1 MSGGIYEIRN
11 TVNGKYYIG
20 RAECFRMRFNQHR
33 YKLGHGRHHRL
44 YLRRAWTKYGEEAFE
59 FVAVAEC
66 DLEAAIQLETARL
79 QSGDERPYNVSRFS
93 GGGDLVSQH
102 PEREQILARRSEGA
116 RRRMASLTL
125 QERVRLYGR
134 AGEQNGMYGRRHT
147 EASRRQMSETIRRMV
162 KRGVEHPSFGLKRS
176 ATTRAKLFKIASA
189 RLGQKNPFYGKSHSQ
204 ATKDKLAA
212 GRCGSQPTNVRAVVA
227 DGLQYR
233 SVKDAARHLGIPS
246 ALVIYRI
253 KSPKYAYSYAATAP
267 QGQAEQSAS

>member
-11 TVNGKYYIG
+11 TVNGKYYVG
-20 RAECFRMRFNQHR
+20 RAECFRTRFNRHR
-33 YKLGHGRHHRL
+33 YELRHGRHHCL
-44 YLRRAWTKYGEEAFE
+44 YLQRAWTKYGEEAFD
-59 FVAVAEC
+59 FVEVAEC
-66 DLEAAIQLETARL
+66 DLEAAIQLETERL
-79 QSGDERPYNVSRFS
+79 QSGDERLYNVSRFS
-93 GGGDLVSQH
+93 SGGDLLSQH
-102 PEREQILARRSEGA
+102 PEREQIIARRNGGA

-125 QERVRLYGR
+125 QERVRLYSW

-147 EASRRQMSETIRRMV
+147 EAARQQMSETTRRTV
-162 KRGVEHPSFGLKRS
+162 KRGAEHPSFGLKRS
-176 ATTRAKLFKIASA
+176 ATTRAKLSKIASA

-212 GRCGSQPTNVRAVVA
+212 GRRGRQPTNVRAVVA
-227 DGLQYR
+227 DGLQYPLVR
-233 SVKDAARHLGIPS
+233 DAARHLGISS